1 MTASAARPRPTAE
14 ESLAAL
20 DGRFFVLNGDSC
32 RVNILAIYEQ
42 GCSWLVLFAV
52 DGMPFMRMVC
62 VPPCGPAQL
71 LRAIAARLTLADV
84 CELGGAWKKLPS

>member
-1 MTASAARPRPTAE
+1 VATTHARRRPTAD

-20 DGRFFVLNGDSC
+20 DGQFILLSGVPY

-42 GCSWLVLFAV
+42 GNRWLILFAI
-52 DGMPFMRMVC
+52 DGATSFMRMVC

-71 LRAIAARLTLADV
+71 LIKIAEHLTSDMSQKLA
-84 CELGGAWKKLPS
+84 S